1 MKVIIKIFHLISRQ
15 IDRFLSHQFV
25 DNFAQI
31 MEILGRC

>member
-1 MKVIIKIFHLISRQ
+1 MKAIINIVQLISRQ
-15 IDRFLSHQFV
+15 IDRFFSHQFV

>member
-15 IDRFLSHQFV
+15 IDRFFSHPCTDDFGLL
-25 DNFAQI
+25 